1 MLFRTLGQGGLKVS
15 AIGLGGRRLS
25 DNHTETQ
32 NDDDRARALVDAAI
46 AGGLTLID
54 SADVYAEGENERM
67 FGRILDG
74 GRREKIVLCTKF
86 GIVVNADGSRGVNGR
101 PEYALSACE
110 ASLRRLRTD
119 VIDLYYLHR
128 VDPDVPVED
137 TVGAMMRLREQG
149 KIRHIGL
156 SAAGAGDIRRAAA
169 VHPITA
175 LQSDYS
181 LWERGIEADVLPAC
195 RALSIGVVA
204 YYPLGMGFLAG
215 AIRAVEALGPQDSRR
230 KRPQFQGETMAR
242 NWDQLLRLKTI
253 ADERG
258 CKLGQLALAWILSQG
273 PGFAAIPGTSQVAH
287 LADNLAAADISL
299 TPDDLAR
306 IDAIYPPGGATA
318 GAAEGRA

>member
-287 LADNLAAADISL
+287 LADNLAAADIAL